1 MNLLH
6 SLSQT
11 LGWSYVLLWSLSF
24 YPQPLLSYRRG
35 SAQGLSVDFALL
47 NILGLSTYTAF
58 NAFLLLSPV
67 VRAQY
72 AQRHPSSPEPPV
84 QVNDLV
90 YAAHGAAMCLVIWS
104 QVVFPSVWRFSDK
117 CDRFLGTQLLR
128 AKSNSR
134 LRRVSW
140 MASIIFWGCIVV
152 VVLYIW
158 VVLIST
164 WMHMSS
170 SWVWIDLVSIL

>member
-35 SAQGLSVDFALL
+35 SAQGLSVVFALL

-58 NAFLLLSPV
+58 NAFLLLSPI

-84 QVNDLV
+84 RSGLCSAWGRHVSG
-90 YAAHGAAMCLVIWS
+90 HMESGCFS
-104 QVVFPSVWRFSDK
+104 Q
-117 CDRFLGTQLLR
+117 CMALLG
-128 AKSNSR
+128 
-134 LRRVSW
+134 
-140 MASIIFWGCIVV
+140 
-152 VVLYIW
+152 
-158 VVLIST
+158 
-164 WMHMSS
+164 
-170 SWVWIDLVSIL
+170 